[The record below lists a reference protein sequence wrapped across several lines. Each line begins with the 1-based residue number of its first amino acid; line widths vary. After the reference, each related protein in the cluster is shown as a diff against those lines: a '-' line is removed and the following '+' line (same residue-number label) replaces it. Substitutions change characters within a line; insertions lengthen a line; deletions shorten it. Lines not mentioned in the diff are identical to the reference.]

1 MKNSNK
7 SAQLAGVINLM
18 KIVNAVAPSYDSI
31 KSEVAELRKWNR
43 NLSRRELAE
52 LYGNRLRNKYTSVGV
67 ATSLPGAIPG
77 FGTAAQVAIEAGTIS
92 GDLAL
97 MLRWM
102 AAGCYGIGLI
112 YEKDIRSEFNQEFV
126 KILGIWCGVIKAAK
140 DCTVK
145 VATKATVS
153 IINRNVSGKV
163 LNKINQKVGFTL
175 FTKYGTKRGGIAL
188 GKLIPFGV
196 GAAISGAFNFSTMNG
211 FKTSAINY
219 FGGSPDE
226 VYIVDES

>member
-7 SAQLAGVINLM
+7 SSNLASVFNLM
-18 KIVNAVAPSYDSI
+18 AIVNAVAPSYESI
-31 KSEVAELRKWNR
+31 KTEVSELRRSNR
-43 NLSRRELAE
+43 NLSRLELAN

-77 FGTAAQVAIEAGTIS
+77 FGTAAQLAIEAGTIS

-140 DCTVK
+140 DCSVK
-145 VATKATVS
+145 VATKAAVS
-153 IINRNVSGKV
+153 YFNRNVSGKV

-175 FTKYGTKRGGIAL
+175 VTKYGAKRGGIAL
-188 GKLIPFGV
+188 GKLIPFGI
-196 GAAISGAFNFSTMNG
+196 GAAISGGFNFSTMNG
-211 FKTSAINY
+211 FKASAIKY

-226 VYIVDES
+226 VYIVEES